1 MSVATSV
8 ASGMHA
14 ALLLAR
20 GRPDGMRYVEDDM
33 AGAARSFWAV
43 VVCLPLFVCLRQI
56 DAEADVADQVHQF
69 VLDLL
74 TFVIGWVGFALVSL
88 QVVMAIGRAQRWPRF
103 IVIWN
108 WCNVVQCLIVLA
120 ASLPGLLGAPAVLD
134 QTALLVAKC
143 WSLWLEWFA
152 IRLAL
157 GISPLAAVGMVAL
170 DLGIGIGLA
179 ALTSP
184 VQG

>member
-33 AGAARSFWAV
+33 AGAARSFWAL
-43 VVCLPLFVCLRQI
+43 VVCLPLFVALRQL
-56 DAEADVADQVHQF
+56 DAEAGVADDVHAF

-88 QVVMAIGRAQRWPRF
+88 QVVLAMGRAHRWPRF
-103 IVIWN
+103 IVIWY
-108 WCNVVQCLIVLA
+108 WCNVVLCLIVLA
-120 ASLPGLLGAPAVLD
+120 ASLPGLLGAPAVVD
-134 QTALLVAKC
+134 QSALLIAKG

-157 GISPLAAVGMVAL
+157 GISPLAAVGMVVL
-170 DLGIGIGLA
+170 DLCIGIGLA
-179 ALTSP
+179 ALTTTVP
-184 VQG
+184 G